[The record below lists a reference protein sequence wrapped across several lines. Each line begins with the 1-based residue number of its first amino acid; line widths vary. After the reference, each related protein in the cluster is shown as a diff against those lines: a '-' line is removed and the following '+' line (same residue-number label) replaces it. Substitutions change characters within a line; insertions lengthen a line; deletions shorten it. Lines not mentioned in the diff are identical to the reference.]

1 MMTADDVLAA
11 LDLPPGARVDQR
23 VPKKLLVDNGAPTA
37 ADKRYINE
45 GIEELLWLA
54 ALKPATIG
62 VPVYRDNTREYLE
75 IAVLRLALR
84 ENAKA
89 QRLVELV
96 HRAIPYPVI
105 LLLQEAA
112 VVVSLAHK
120 RWAQNEGGKTVL
132 DGDPVSAALG
142 ADKNTPYAT
151 NFLHALALGQQP
163 RADLRILYQGWMDT
177 VLALL
182 AAERTGRFA
191 LAPSADRA
199 STRRDALQV
208 CDRLEAEAAKLRV
221 AAAKER
227 QMTRQVDLNLAL
239 RRIEA
244 ELAEARAA
252 L

>member
-1 MMTADDVLAA
+1 MNANDVLAS

-23 VPKKLLVDNGAPTA
+23 VSKKLLVENGAHTA

-45 GIEELLWLA
+45 GIEELFWLA

-62 VPVYRDNTREYLE
+62 VPPYRDDAREYLE
-75 IAVLRLALR
+75 IAVLRLNLR
-84 ENAKA
+84 PSAKVH
-89 QRLVELV
+89 RLVELV
-96 HRAIPYPVI
+96 HRAVPYPVL
-105 LLLQEAA
+105 LLLQDSA
-112 VVVSLAHK
+112 VAVSLAHK

-132 DGDPVSAALG
+132 DGDPVSASLG
-142 ADKNTPYAT
+142 ADKNTPIT
-151 NFLHALALGQQP
+151 TTFLDAMALGQQP
-163 RADLRILYQGWMDT
+163 RTDLRILYQGWMDT

-199 STRRDALQV
+199 NARRDALLM
-208 CDRLEAEAAKLRV
+208 CDRLEAEAAKLRM

-227 QMTRQVDLNLAL
+227 QMARQVDLNLAL

>member
-11 LDLPPGARVDQR
+11 LDLPRGARVDQR
-23 VPKKLLVDNGAPTA
+23 VPKKLLVENGAPTA
-37 ADKRYINE
+37 ADKRYIND
-45 GIEELLWLA
+45 GVEELLWLA

-62 VPVYRDNTREYLE
+62 VPVFRDDAREYLE

-142 ADKNTPYAT
+142 ADKNTPFTT
-151 NFLHALALGQQP
+151 NFLHALALGHQP
-163 RADLRILYQGWMDT
+163 RTDLRILYQGWMDT

-182 AAERTGRFA
+182 AAERTGQFA
-191 LAPSADRA
+191 LSPSADRA
-199 STRRDALQV
+199 NARRHALQV
-208 CDRLEAEAAKLRV
+208 CDRLEVEAAKLRV

-227 QMTRQVDLNLAL
+227 QMARQVDLNLAL

-244 ELAEARAA
+244 ELVEARAA